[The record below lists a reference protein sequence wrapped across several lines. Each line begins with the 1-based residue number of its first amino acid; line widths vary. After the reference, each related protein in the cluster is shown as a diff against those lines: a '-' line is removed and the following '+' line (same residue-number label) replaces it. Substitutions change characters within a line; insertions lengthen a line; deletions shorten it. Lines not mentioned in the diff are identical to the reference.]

1 MRNKSSFPTGENKMK
16 THECKQCGKCCQ
28 NLEPSVPGAPGGLLL
43 TPDEAMVFVKHN
55 PNHVIQTIGYTMPGN
70 DTMLILYYGMIA
82 QKCPM
87 YDNGCTIYE
96 DRPLVCRRYPLGN
109 NIHESNQKCPVV
121 VDGGVLFEDDAL
133 DAMFDLEE
141 RSTTIMASVPK
152 GSILYIFNIE
162 NNEWDIVGVK

>member
-1 MRNKSSFPTGENKMK
+1 MKEEALTFAFKGRYYVIPTVAFTLPGETIMN
-16 THECKQCGKCCQ
+16 
-28 NLEPSVPGAPGGLLL
+28 
-43 TPDEAMVFVKHN
+43 
-55 PNHVIQTIGYTMPGN
+55 VIYF
-70 DTMLILYYGMIA
+70 GMIA

-109 NIHESNQKCPVV
+109 NIHESNQECPVV
-121 VDGGVLFEDDAL
+121 ADGGVLFEDDAL

-141 RSTTIMASVPK
+141 RSTTIMASVPR
-152 GSILYIFNIE
+152 GSIFYIFNVE